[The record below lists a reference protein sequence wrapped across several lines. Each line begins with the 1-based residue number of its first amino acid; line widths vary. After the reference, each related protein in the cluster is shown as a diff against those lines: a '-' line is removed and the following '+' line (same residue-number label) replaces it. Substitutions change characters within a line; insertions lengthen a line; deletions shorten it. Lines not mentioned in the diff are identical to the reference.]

1 VRNACLA
8 LLVLNLV
15 YFSWAHW
22 VDAPLPA
29 AVNEALAKLPR
40 LKLVDELPESQRH
53 ASAPPPPQAACL
65 SLGPFPDLDNS
76 ARAAAILKQKG
87 FDPKQRAEEGQSSDG
102 YWVYIG
108 GLSSQAET
116 DKALVTLERNG
127 IKDAIVMPETPEAG
141 RRLSLGLYSERAR
154 ADRRAQTV
162 NQTGLK
168 AEVGERKIP
177 GALYWV
183 DLAPLPGMNTVPLQ
197 DLFAQGVSSHIAV
210 QPCPPSAAAAT
221 PPAGSVA
228 TAAAAVPA
236 APQPPPATADKPA
249 AH

>member
-1 VRNACLA
+1 M
-8 LLVLNLV
+8 
-15 YFSWAHW
+15 
-22 VDAPLPA
+22 
-29 AVNEALAKLPR
+29 
-40 LKLVDELPESQRH
+40 
-53 ASAPPPPQAACL
+53 
-65 SLGPFPDLDNS
+65 
-76 ARAAAILKQKG
+76 KQKG

-141 RRLSLGLYSERAR
+141 RRLSLGLYSERTR

-162 NQTGLK
+162 NQTGLR

-210 QPCPPSAAAAT
+210 QPCPPSAAAAP

-236 APQPPPATADKPA
+236 APQQPPATADKPA
-249 AH
+249 TR